1 MKIHT
6 KSVGSSWT
14 MHNRKG
20 NHRLQKA
27 RETNGRPNREQ
38 SGINSEIAG
47 DANWKRNP
55 DAPAVDKARINRECK
70 RQVFAR
76 LADDIRARF
85 GPRLVR
91 KDGTALYQFQCK

>member
-1 MKIHT
+1 MKIHVKT
-6 KSVGSSWT
+6 LQSSWT
-14 MHNRKG
+14 MTNRVGKHN
-20 NHRLQKA
+20 LQKA
-27 RETNGRPNREQ
+27 REVTGRPNREQ
-38 SGINSEIAG
+38 SAINSEIAG
-47 DANWKRNP
+47 DRNWERNP
-55 DAPAVDKARINRECK
+55 RAQDMDKARINRECK